1 MKTTLKLI
9 ILFSALFCQNY
20 TMAQTA
26 EQLIKEHLDAKGGDN
41 LHSIHSVK
49 FIGKIE
55 TSGQEYKMLY
65 IKQLPDKIRFQID
78 MNSAM
83 GVTVF
88 NGTTGWIYDPTQGQH
103 IPTELTPQEISQKKP
118 LIEYLMVFFDDLLL
132 NYKSRSMKV
141 SYIGKETIKKQNVH
155 KLLVMLNDGTAV
167 TYFIDDKTK
176 LDYHHKVLFPDL
188 NIIFDVELS
197 NFADVEGIKVPL
209 TVESKISDKSMTK
222 ITIETIKINPELN
235 DQYFEMPK

>member
-1 MKTTLKLI
+1 MKTSIKILTI
-9 ILFSALFCQNY
+9 ILSVFCWNSL
-20 TMAQTA
+20 MAQTA
-26 EQLIKEHLDAKGGDN
+26 EQLIKDHLNAKGGDN
-41 LHSIHSVK
+41 LHSIQSVK

-55 TSGQEYKMLY
+55 TSGQEYKILY

-88 NGTTGWIYDPTQGQH
+88 NGQTGWIYDPTQGLQS
-103 IPTELTPQEISQKKP
+103 PTELTPQEISQKKP

-132 NYKSRSMKV
+132 NYQSRSLKV
-141 SYIGKETIKKQNVH
+141 SYIGKETIKNQMVH
-155 KLLVMLNDGTAV
+155 KLLVMLKDGTTV
-167 TYFIDDKTK
+167 TYYIDDKSK
-176 LDYHHKVLFPDL
+176 LDFHHKVLFPDL

-209 TVESKISDKSMTK
+209 SIESKISDKSMTK
-222 ITIETIKINPELN
+222 ITIETIKINPKLN
-235 DQYFEMPK
+235 DQYFEIPK